1 MKKTAQDIEIEKLRK
16 LVEKLKTEKKELRR
30 KEKSALG
37 KLATARAKADKYHN
51 ELKKKD
57 TTNDVLSVDV
67 FKLVTAILDG
77 ISIKR

>member
-16 LVEKLKTEKKELRR
+16 QVEKLKTEKKELKR